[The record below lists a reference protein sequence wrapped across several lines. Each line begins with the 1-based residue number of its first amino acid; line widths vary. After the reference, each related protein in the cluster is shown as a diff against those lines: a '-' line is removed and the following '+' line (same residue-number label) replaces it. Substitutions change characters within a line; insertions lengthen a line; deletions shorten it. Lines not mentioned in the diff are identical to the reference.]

1 MHNRFFDLEQRVP
14 VAENAVQTVD
24 RARGYDLSARISM
37 RFPMERV
44 VSLLSPYYK
53 EGSQVVEVG
62 SSTGLLSLMFGAA
75 NPGTL
80 VLGVE
85 ENVNMLAVAEENA
98 TLATMAHTPARVEFK
113 RGKFHRLPVIDES
126 ADIVFS
132 FLTLYRS
139 SDPVR
144 LLQEC
149 ARIVKPDGL
158 VFFYEMA
165 RDAEEGMIS
174 FILQYVNTGQE
185 EFMTSLKASY
195 SSDELNDLLK
205 AAGLDGWHLV
215 KEQLNVRIS
224 NREM

>member
-1 MHNRFFDLEQRVP
+1 MANRFFALEERVP
-14 VAENAVQTVD
+14 AAENLVPTVD
-24 RARGYDLSARISM
+24 RARGYDLSSRISM

-44 VSLLSPYYK
+44 VSLLSPYCK

-62 SSTGLLSLMFGAA
+62 SATGLLSLMFGAA
-75 NPGTL
+75 NPDAH
-80 VLGVE
+80 VLGIE
-85 ENVNMLAVAEENA
+85 ENVNLLAVAEENA
-98 TLATMAHTPARVEFK
+98 MLATMAHTPARVEFK
-113 RGKFHRLPVIDES
+113 KGKFHRLPVIDES
-126 ADIVFS
+126 ADIVFC

-149 ARIVKPDGL
+149 ARVVKPDGL

-195 SSDELNDLLK
+195 SSEEVVGLLRES
-205 AAGLDGWHLV
+205 GLDGWHVV